1 MWRGGQKL
9 SLRAAWAQLDQLRGT
24 FIGTFFP
31 RDSFGQHSEVASEG
45 CLIEV
50 SGSVVTLK
58 GHNKSGGHG
67 GEGACAGHLGSR
79 SRGNG
84 SGQFLGRGGSGAW
97 GPSAGCKGHAVARSV
112 ADG

>member
-1 MWRGGQKL
+1 MV
-9 SLRAAWAQLDQLRGT
+9 SILRWPLKAA
-24 FIGTFFP
+24 FIG
-31 RDSFGQHSEVASEG
+31 
-45 CLIEV
+45 V

-58 GHNKSGGHG
+58 GHNKGGGHG
-67 GEGACAGHLGSR
+67 GEGVRTGHPGSG

-97 GPSAGCKGHAVARSV
+97 GPSAGCKGHSVARSV